1 MSYSP
6 DKESITA
13 FLPKG
18 SRALLKAK
26 KKKSGHKTL
35 NAYYVSVLVPEL
47 DGKVKRPR
55 GHNIA
60 DMEDFKDVV
69 HHSTTTKFNWP
80 DRLRLLVGRP
90 VTIRSKIYTAEPVTV
105 LRSEAEATVHRI
117 RKPRIR
123 SGEIV
128 DEAFTHGG

>member
-1 MSYSP
+1 MWRAWTQP
-6 DKESITA
+6 DCYPPC
-13 FLPKG
+13 FLEI
-18 SRALLKAK
+18 
-26 KKKSGHKTL
+26 KSNGHGAT
-35 NAYYVSVLVPEL
+35 
-47 DGKVKRPR
+47 
-55 GHNIA
+55 NIA

-117 RKPRIR
+117 RKPRIGP
-123 SGEIV
+123 GEVI
-128 DEAFTHGG
+128 DEAFSHGG